1 VPYSIYRINKPQ
13 GDLTMFGFLKK
24 LFGTADVNKDG
35 KVDAQDVKVV
45 VEEVKA
51 EVKQAAVE
59 VAQTAKKAASTT
71 KNTVKKVVNKAK
83 TSRKPKSKA

>member
-1 VPYSIYRINKPQ
+1 
-13 GDLTMFGFLKK
+13 MFGFLKK
-24 LFGTADVNKDG
+24 LFGAADVNKDG

-59 VAQTAKKAASTT
+59 VKTAVNKTT
-71 KNTVKKVVNKAK
+71 AKAK
-83 TSRKPKSKA
+83 TAVKKTVAKAKPARGRKPKAK